1 MVLSQKQTFLWVNKI
16 ESTKIYPCLQ
26 GQLIHAKGTKNRHWG
41 KDNFLNIWLWENW
54 MALFKIIKLDH
65 FLIPYTQIN
74 SKWIK
79 ESNVRPEII
88 KLPEENINST
98 LFHSSQTNAF

>member
-1 MVLSQKQTFLWVNKI
+1 
-16 ESTKIYPCLQ
+16 
-26 GQLIHAKGTKNRHWG
+26 
-41 KDNFLNIWLWENW
+41 